1 VLAPVGQ
8 MALTNYL
15 TQSIVC
21 TLIFYGYGLGL
32 FGQMGMAAGIGL
44 TFVIYLLQI
53 PISHWW
59 MKRFKY
65 GPAEWLWRSLTYLKP
80 QPMSREK
87 SQNETRTALAEL
99 SLADGSIAG
108 LEHHPRPENY
118 FG

>member
-1 VLAPVGQ
+1 

-32 FGQMGMAAGIGL
+32 FGKMGAAMGIGL
-44 TFVIYLLQI
+44 TLVIYLLQI

-65 GPAEWLWRSLTYLKP
+65 GPAEWLWRSLTYGKP
-80 QPMSREK
+80 QPMKRF
-87 SQNETRTALAEL
+87 N
-99 SLADGSIAG
+99 
-108 LEHHPRPENY
+108 
-118 FG
+118 